1 MRAVVQRVTS
11 ASVSVDA
18 IEVGKVKE
26 GLLVFLGISKD
37 DTESDANY
45 IVDKISHLRI
55 FEDAM
60 GKLNESIIDKK
71 GDILLVSQFTLYGDV
86 RHGRRPSFTEA
97 ASPEQAQLLYEYVV
111 NQCRLLGITIAT
123 GTFQS
128 HMMVELTND
137 GPVTILVDSK
147 KIF

>member
-60 GKLNESIIDKK
+60 GKMNESIIDKK

-111 NQCRLLGITIAT
+111 NQCRLLGITIAR

>member
-60 GKLNESIIDKK
+60 GKMNESIIDKK